1 MTSQSS
7 QLPLT
12 AAATTVVA
20 LLQAALHSPHVSK
33 NNKLASWTREH
44 HFIILLHID
53 KAPSQPP
60 LAVAVGAATVD
71 SSASTKKSLGA
82 SLGLMRHGSEKVPS
96 PAMSLTGVKAVD
108 FYLEC
113 MLKGGTIPGNLS
125 TPGDKLRAKLA
136 FNLFN
141 AFAKPEERR
150 LLLPPPA
157 GAAAQAGIE
166 ADRKRLGHM
175 FEGLVFA
182 HLSRCYTDNGL
193 DLPKTFTPS
202 KQLLVGSIETR
213 LDDVKKKGFTP
224 LPADPDEFAQFR
236 SKFEAASTAKSEVPG
251 LQVPGQIKEKRKA
264 AAENEAT
271 ETEQRGAS
279 PTPTSPKK
287 KKTSTT

>member
-1 MTSQSS
+1 
-7 QLPLT
+7 
-12 AAATTVVA
+12 
-20 LLQAALHSPHVSK
+20 
-33 NNKLASWTREH
+33 
-44 HFIILLHID
+44 
-53 KAPSQPP
+53 
-60 LAVAVGAATVD
+60 
-71 SSASTKKSLGA
+71 
-82 SLGLMRHGSEKVPS
+82 MRHGSEKVPS
-96 PAMSLTGVKAVD
+96 PAMSLSGVKAVD

-125 TPGDKLRAKLA
+125 SSGEKLRAKLA

-150 LLLPPPA
+150 QLLPPPA

-175 FEGLVFA
+175 LEGLVFA

-213 LDDVKKKGFTP
+213 LDDVRKKGFTP

-236 SKFEAASTAKSEVPG
+236 SKFEAASTTTSKVPG
-251 LQVPGQIKEKRKA
+251 FQVPGQIREKRKA
-264 AAENEAT
+264 AAENEAS
-271 ETEQRGAS
+271 ETEQRIAS
-279 PTPTSPKK
+279 PIHTSPKK
-287 KKTSTT
+287 KKTPTI